1 LSADAADT
9 AAAINAANATD
20 TTNTANAAGAANTA
34 DSTDAA
40 DFAAT
45 NRETANFAAPRPGG
59 IETSGTEAADEA
71 GFSGRCRGGN
81 IDTPKRHS
89 GGDGNDDFV

>member
-9 AAAINAANATD
+9 AAAINAANATNSAD
-20 TTNTANAAGAANTA
+20 TANAAGAANAA
-34 DSTDAA
+34 DSTEPAG
-40 DFAAT
+40 FAAT
-45 NRETANFAAPRPGG
+45 NRETADFAAPRPGG
-59 IETSGTEAADEA
+59 IETSSTEAADEA

-81 IDTPKRHS
+81 TDTPKRRS